1 MASIRDDELPS
12 VTGIPSSA
20 RRTNITPPHALE
32 VTEDLLRALPKT
44 DLHCHLDGGMRLSTI
59 LDLARQQGVKLPA
72 DDEAGLARAIHRG
85 EVCNSLEDYLVAFD
99 VTLSVL
105 QTEEALFRAAYE
117 MGLDAAA
124 ENVRYL
130 EVRYSPALHL
140 QKGLK
145 MTTVVDAVL
154 EGLRQ
159 AKRET
164 RIKYGVLVCG
174 IRHMSPQTSVRLAE
188 LCVAYKNRGVVGFD
202 LAGAEAAFP
211 AKDHQEAFQL
221 ILKNNV
227 NCTAHAGEA
236 YGPESI
242 AQALHV
248 LGAHRIGHGTRLR
261 EDGDLLNYVNDH
273 RIPLECCLSSNV
285 QTRAV
290 HDLQSHPLKFYL
302 DYGLRVTLNT
312 DNRLITDTTVTK
324 ELWLAHTELGL
335 SLEDLLDLIVSGF
348 KSAFLPQREK
358 QDLLRSVNAEIEK
371 TLAEF
376 GKQRPG
382 ARAPGHGAPPA

>member
-12 VTGIPSSA
+12 ATGIPSAA
-20 RRTNITPPHALE
+20 RRSDIVPPPTLA
-32 VTEDLLRALPKT
+32 VTEELLHALPKT
-44 DLHCHLDGGMRLSTI
+44 DLHCHLDGSMRLRTI
-59 LDLARQQGVKLPA
+59 LELAEEQKVKLPA
-72 DDEAGLARAIHRG
+72 DTEDGLAQAIHMG
-85 EVCNSLEDYLVAFD
+85 QICKSLDEYLVAFD

-105 QTEEALFRAAYE
+105 QTAEALYRSAYE
-117 MGLDAAA
+117 LAVDAAA

-145 MTTVVDAVL
+145 MTTVIDSVL

-164 RIKYGVLVCG
+164 GIKYGVIVCG
-174 IRHMSPQTSVRLAE
+174 IRHINPQTSMRLAE
-188 LCVAYKNRGVVGFD
+188 LSVAYKNRGVIGFD
-202 LAGAEAAFP
+202 LAGAEASFP
-211 AKDHQEAFQL
+211 AKDHKEAFQL

-236 YGPESI
+236 FGPESI
-242 AQALHV
+242 SQAIHF

-273 RIPLECCLSSNV
+273 RIPLEVCPSSNV
-285 QTRAV
+285 QTGAV
-290 HDLQSHPLKFYL
+290 TSLQAHPLKFYF
-302 DYGLRVTLNT
+302 DYGLRVTINT

-324 ELWLAHTELGL
+324 ELWLAHKELGL
-335 SLEDLLDLIVSGF
+335 SLEDLATIIVSGF
-348 KSAFLPQREK
+348 KSAFLPFREK
-358 QDLLRSVNAEIEK
+358 QDVLRQVNEEIAA
-371 TLAEF
+371 TLAAFEKRPVAV
-376 GKQRPG
+376 KQ
-382 ARAPGHGAPPA
+382 PA